1 MQRVAKPRT
10 GGAPIAR
17 FLRIAVSGTL
27 LLAGCRSVLGYS
39 FSGGG
44 GLASNVKTVAILPFD
59 NETSSSDLQRELTD
73 ALREALEKRLGLRT
87 ATEEKADAIVRGKI
101 TRYDLDIP
109 VAISADR
116 SQVATGR
123 RRLAI
128 AVDIEFVVQSDG
140 KPLWKRSGLVAEG
153 EYAERGEANGRKQA
167 IDRIVAD
174 VIEGAQSQW

>member
-1 MQRVAKPRT
+1 MRRDAKTRRV
-10 GGAPIAR
+10 GAPITHS
-17 FLRIAVSGTL
+17 LRVAITATL
-27 LLAGCRSVLGYS
+27 LLTGCRSFLGYG

-44 GLASNVKTVAILPFD
+44 IPSNLKTVAILPFD

-116 SQVATGR
+116 SQAATGR
-123 RRLAI
+123 RRLAV

>member
-1 MQRVAKPRT
+1 MMRRVAPC
-10 GGAPIAR
+10 ALVLVAC
-17 FLRIAVSGTL
+17 LAVSS
-27 LLAGCRSVLGYS
+27 CKSFLGYG

-44 GLASNVKTVAILPFD
+44 TPPGLKTVAILPFD
-59 NETSSSDLQRELTD
+59 NETSSSDLPVELGE

-101 TRYDLDIP
+101 TRYELDVP

-116 SQVATGR
+116 RQSTTAR

-140 KPLWKRSGLVAEG
+140 KVWWRRSGLVAEG
-153 EYAERGEANGRKQA
+153 EYAERSEATGRRQA
-167 IDRIVAD
+167 IERLVAD